1 MCIWTM
7 ENNWGQLKGQLKRD
21 DILVIS
27 TLKELSDMHSGIR
40 EKLQYCKESGVSICL
55 KGICLQEDIY
65 MDFLSVM
72 EREENLRRDRV
83 KTAQQRGIR
92 KALERSRLGM
102 GNYGRP
108 RAEIPED
115 FDEQI
120 RYLKKNHLSLE
131 AYRRKTNL
139 KKSTFYKYAR
149 MVLE

>member
-40 EKLQYCKESGVSICL
+40 EKLQYCKESGVRICL

-72 EREENLRRDRV
+72 
-83 KTAQQRGIR
+83 
-92 KALERSRLGM
+92 
-102 GNYGRP
+102 
-108 RAEIPED
+108 
-115 FDEQI
+115 
-120 RYLKKNHLSLE
+120 E